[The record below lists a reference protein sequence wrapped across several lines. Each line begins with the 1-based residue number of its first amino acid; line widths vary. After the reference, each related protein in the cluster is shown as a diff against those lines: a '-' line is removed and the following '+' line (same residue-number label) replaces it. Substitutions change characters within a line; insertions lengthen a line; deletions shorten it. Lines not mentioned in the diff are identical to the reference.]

1 MLPASAIL
9 ENCCFSEFSGRMEYI
24 FQVKMRRAKN
34 CFKNIAKYA
43 VKHGTLPKNCE
54 YF

>member
-9 ENCCFSEFSGRMEYI
+9 ENCCFSEFSGMEYI
-24 FQVKMRRAKN
+24 FHVKKRVAKN
-34 CFKNIAKYA
+34 CFKNIARYA
-43 VKHGTLPKNCE
+43 VKHGSQPKNCE